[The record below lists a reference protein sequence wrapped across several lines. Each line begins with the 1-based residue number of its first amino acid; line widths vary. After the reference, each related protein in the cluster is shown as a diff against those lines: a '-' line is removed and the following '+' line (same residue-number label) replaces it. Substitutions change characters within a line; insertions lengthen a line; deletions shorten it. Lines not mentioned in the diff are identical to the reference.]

1 MTQEEF
7 SKKFKE
13 LFIAYSSDGFDE
25 EQQMNLLQNTLFYN
39 RQDEYFMDELKTLHK
54 ILILH
59 INDDTKRTFFTMF
72 RRLYN
77 SNNWDI
83 DCADDLSDE
92 EYNCLFM
99 RDTNVLVLYYMF
111 CAYSLILSPIAV
123 PITAKMALKRARLR
137 RDELIDKGINHI
149 NDELFTRLTNMQIF
163 AIE

>member
-1 MTQEEF
+1 MTQEIF
-7 SKKFKE
+7 DKKFKE
-13 LFIAYSSDGFDE
+13 LFIAYSLDGLDE
-25 EQQMNLLQNTLFYN
+25 KQQMNLLENTLFYG

-54 ILILH
+54 ILVLH
-59 INDDTKRTFFTMF
+59 IYDDTKRSFFTIF

-77 SNNWDI
+77 SNNWEI
-83 DCADDLSDE
+83 ERTDDLGDE
-92 EYNCLFM
+92 EYNYLFV

-111 CAYSLILSPIAV
+111 CAYSLILNPIDV